1 MGLQPW
7 VTVEPP
13 DSRGLREVL
22 VDGTVAGSAWSL
34 QELRKLL
41 RRLGYPDTLDLD
53 DPASVRWRGGGP
65 GTWPDRPWR
74 RRLTGA
80 LMVAGLLVSAGLHLV
95 VGRPDAL
102 GALTFAQRI
111 VGSLFVLAGLLQ
123 CVAALAAVDHCGR
136 RHFRISGGL
145 TLLGAFIALP
155 TTATL
160 LFMWLE
166 EKEYTPYLL
175 VFGPLAL
182 WSLWALGVLVHERA
196 WKGMAQPRKFAA
208 GVVVSS
214 AFTAV
219 SLAYS
224 TMYQPTVAPTSFVLR
239 AEFGKPQT
247 DADPENVA
255 IPLKL
260 YVKNDGEVPVYV
272 VNDDYTVWGASF
284 GRPARGDGL
293 AHWREDTESLSVV
306 EAERYARAQR
316 MDVVRT
322 GHFYRP
328 GSWLDVGE
336 EFATEKVVRVPR
348 DSDYGELEATLQID
362 YMRRDRGRLDEEFGS
377 PRFSW
382 DPNDEEYFCPP
393 KVCGELAVYHGRVRH
408 NNNLVNVT
416 RRPRYVTAFWGPASE
431 HGFFIS
437 SFDFGRRVLYVYRE
451 DIDEAEATREK
462 ERFGVATVSAN
473 AKLLTAGFLDRPAD
487 GGRPGGAGRPGGGR
501 PGGGSPGGR

>member
-1 MGLQPW
+1 M
-7 VTVEPP
+7 
-13 DSRGLREVL
+13 
-22 VDGTVAGSAWSL
+22 
-34 QELRKLL
+34 
-41 RRLGYPDTLDLD
+41 
-53 DPASVRWRGGGP
+53 
-65 GTWPDRPWR
+65 
-74 RRLTGA
+74 
-80 LMVAGLLVSAGLHLV
+80 
-95 VGRPDAL
+95 
-102 GALTFAQRI
+102 
-111 VGSLFVLAGLLQ
+111 
-123 CVAALAAVDHCGR
+123 
-136 RHFRISGGL
+136 
-145 TLLGAFIALP
+145 
-155 TTATL
+155 
-160 LFMWLE
+160 
-166 EKEYTPYLL
+166 
-175 VFGPLAL
+175 
-182 WSLWALGVLVHERA
+182 
-196 WKGMAQPRKFAA
+196 
-208 GVVVSS
+208 
-214 AFTAV
+214 
-219 SLAYS
+219 
-224 TMYQPTVAPTSFVLR
+224 
-239 AEFGKPQT
+239 
-247 DADPENVA
+247 
-255 IPLKL
+255 
-260 YVKNDGEVPVYV
+260 KNDGEVPVYV

-306 EAERYARAQR
+306 EAERYARARR

-336 EFATEKVVRVPR
+336 EFAAEKVVRVPR

-451 DIDEAEATREK
+451 GIDEAEATREK

-487 GGRPGGAGRPGGGR
+487 GGRPGRRRTPRRRTPRRRKPRRRKPRRSLSPGTAKGAGAERSRSGALVAGPVRGDR
-501 PGGGSPGGR
+501 CPFPPRRGGSAPERCRSHPGRRRPAPAIRHSRPSRCVPWRASRTPSPPGRG